1 MVVVGSLLLVVL
13 GAASQAAGTLN
24 VPAVSSRMYYLIPT
38 WLPSLLGSE
47 PGPAPRV
54 QQDRLRQQFRMPPAI
69 NVDLKVSFELFDME
83 PGSKGRTFIRNLLLH
98 GGHAD
103 AHRCGPAAHDAA
115 AASPAAADALA
126 VVPCTAA
133 GVATVTTAGVA
144 ACTAVSLAPPTSPVG
159 PVLLVL
165 VLHALPVAS
174 PGALPIAT
182 DVSAASPCIVHAAV
196 AASAVVA
203 LGTTGATA
211 TLYPLVLP
219 SSTRVPP
226 PSPLLTATTAVRRLC
241 TVPSVAA

>member
-24 VPAVSSRMYYLIPT
+24 VSAVSSRMYLLPT

-54 QQDRLRQQFRMPPAI
+54 QQD

-83 PGSKGRTFIRNLLLH
+83 PGSKGPTFIRNLLLH

-241 TVPSVAA
+241 TVHWSNY